1 VSNSNKKK
9 DLPAMPFYIG
19 DWKKDPAIQVLSRE
33 DKMIWLEMIFLMWE
47 SKERGY
53 LTVNGIPMTNE
64 MLSTALNLDNQNLTK
79 RLSMYE
85 EFGLFSRR
93 ESDGAIYSRRIVKII
108 ELSEK
113 RKNVGLLGGNP
124 NLVKQKLSK
133 SKAKGKA
140 NAENE
145 NENENENERVVLKD
159 YRVENFEKIPPV
171 YNWIILRAEEMKY
184 PEITDQVK
192 RFYDYYESNGWK
204 VGKNPMKNWAAAL
217 SNWYKNYNQF
227 NKNEKQNRN
236 GQSEQVGRSADIII

>member
-133 SKAKGKA
+133 GKAKGKA

-145 NENENENERVVLKD
+145 NENENENEIVVLKD
-159 YRVENFEKIPPV
+159 YTVENFEKIPPV
-171 YNWIILRAEEMKY
+171 YKWVITRAEEMKY

-227 NKNEKQNRN
+227 NKNGKQNRN